1 MIKSKQNVSDEEVSE
16 GVILKQVRQA
26 LMEKVLD
33 MALQVVVQTVEWVR
47 EPVVW
52 QMVVVE
58 LVVMQMVQH

>member
-1 MIKSKQNVSDEEVSE
+1 MERVTE

-58 LVVMQMVQH
+58 LVVMQMVQR